1 MTMTIRIPLLT
12 FVTLLRLG
20 AAAAAAEVDTLD
32 PQRPVLKS
40 EATVTGDLVR
50 VGDLVEHAGIIAK
63 VPIFRAPDL
72 GSTGTVSADDVVEA
86 VRAHALIGLDTGGLS
101 EVKVTRAA
109 RTIPA
114 ADIEAAVAHALATQ
128 YSLGAIKD
136 ITVTFEREVR
146 AMYVDPS
153 ARGEPRV
160 AHINY
165 EPRSGRFDAT
175 LDIPTGAATRGT
187 LRLSGRAQATVEV
200 VTVAR
205 LIERGGVLKDAD
217 ISIEKRPR
225 AEMTR
230 DVITDRD
237 QAVGLAAR
245 AALQPGRPL
254 RTSELMRPEVIQR
267 NDAVTLIFEVP
278 GIRLTVRGKASEAG
292 AEGDTISVLNEQT
305 KRIVQGVV
313 VGPGRVVISS
323 STPRLAAN
331 IPPTRPAGN
340 NRP

>member
-1 MTMTIRIPLLT
+1 MMIRIPLLA
-12 FVTLLRLG
+12 FAALLTLG
-20 AAAAAAEVDTLD
+20 AAAAAEVATPD

-40 EATVTGDLVR
+40 EATVTGDIVR

-72 GSTGTVSADDVVEA
+72 GFTGTVSADDVVEA
-86 VRAHALIGLDTGGLS
+86 VRTHALIGLDTGGLS

-114 ADIEAAVAHALATQ
+114 KDIEDAVAHALAAQ
-128 YSLGAIKD
+128 YSLGAVKD
-136 ITVTFEREVR
+136 ITVTFERDLR
-146 AMYVDPS
+146 AMYVEPS

-165 EPRSGRFDAT
+165 DARSGRFDAT
-175 LDIPTGAATRGT
+175 LDIPTGSATRGT

-205 LIERGGVLKDAD
+205 QIERGVVLKDSD
-217 ISIEKRPR
+217 VLLEKRPR
-225 AEMTR
+225 IEVTR
-230 DVITDRD
+230 DVITNRD

-245 AALQPGRPL
+245 ASLQPGRPL
-254 RTSELMRPEVIQR
+254 RGAELMRPELIQR

-278 GIRLTVRGKASEAG
+278 GIKLTVRGKAAEAG

-305 KRIVQGVV
+305 KRMVQGVV
-313 VGPGRVVISS
+313 VGPGRVVIGTTS
-323 STPRLAAN
+323 PRLAAN
-331 IPPTRPAGN
+331 IAPARPAGN
-340 NRP
+340 AR